1 MATVDLGIEQVLL
14 ECLDESIKDT
24 AELFLKNPWQFHG
37 DTGIMHYLYY
47 RVLCNGGRRLFHRAP
62 PDGTD
67 TLLFESEHY
76 TKEVYLRKG
85 KRESPGKL
93 DFALL
98 DPGSITREGRVRRG
112 KRGLPAIAGIEVGLD
127 KSVDEMG
134 DMVAEQTARLVQPGD
149 AAKLIRAIRFGR
161 LRHGF
166 LLEFYRDPASE
177 GVARSVFDAVLAAGK
192 DLAGLHVLVL
202 VAGTGGTSPKAC
214 AYPEQWKARN
224 RLEPYPEI
232 KREASANQD
241 VDLPFLERFQKH
253 CGRGNLL
260 LQAKLKEL
268 KKDHPHAVRLWYS
281 RARLPKSM
289 TVRRPEDPHA
299 VLTRITTRLRAPET
313 LCEID
318 PHLAQALSQ
327 GLFRFLVRASRD
339 LWAFLLGEGRFPRHS
354 HLSPEDP
361 SQEGLPLVDGL
372 LKIPD
377 EGDLDF
383 VSRVIRALKTTLGLS
398 ANDEG
403 PPRAGTE
410 TTFWDSLEKLTGSI
424 EAPQDWS
431 AEHDHY
437 LYGVPR
443 RDEGGGE

>member
-1 MATVDLGIEQVLL
+1 MATVDSDIEQAFL
-14 ECLDESIKDT
+14 ERVEKAITET
-24 AELFLKNPWQFHG
+24 AILFLKNPWQFHG
-37 DTGIMHYLYY
+37 DTGIMHYLYH
-47 RVLCNGGRRLFHRAP
+47 RVLSHGGEDLFHRAE
-62 PDGTD
+62 PDGTV
-67 TLLFESEHY
+67 TLMFESEHY
-76 TKEVYLRKG
+76 TKEVYLHKG

-134 DMVAEQTARLVQPGD
+134 DMAAEQTARSVRPGD
-149 AAKLIRAIRFGR
+149 AAKLVRAIRSDQ

-202 VAGTGGTSPKAC
+202 VAGTGGTPPKAC
-214 AYPEQWKARN
+214 AYPEQWKARI

-260 LQAKLKEL
+260 LQAQLKEL
-268 KKDHPHAVRLWYS
+268 RQAHPHALRLRYS
-281 RARLPKSM
+281 YQRLPRSM
-289 TVRRPEDPHA
+289 TVRRFDDHHKI
-299 VLTRITTRLRAPET
+299 TRITTRLRASET

-318 PHLAQALSQ
+318 PALTQALS
-327 GLFRFLVRASRD
+327 RA
-339 LWAFLLGEGRFPRHS
+339 
-354 HLSPEDP
+354 
-361 SQEGLPLVDGL
+361 GLPLVDGCL
-372 LKIPD
+372 RIPD
-377 EGDLDF
+377 EEDLDF
-383 VSRVIRALKTTLGLS
+383 VSKVIGALKTTLGLPS
-398 ANDEG
+398 GDEG
-403 PPRAGTE
+403 LPPSGTE

-424 EAPQDWS
+424 EAPRDWS

-437 LYGVPR
+437 LYGVPKR
-443 RDEGGGE
+443 GEDGGA

>member
-1 MATVDLGIEQVLL
+1 
-14 ECLDESIKDT
+14 
-24 AELFLKNPWQFHG
+24 
-37 DTGIMHYLYY
+37 
-47 RVLCNGGRRLFHRAP
+47 
-62 PDGTD
+62 
-67 TLLFESEHY
+67 
-76 TKEVYLRKG
+76 
-85 KRESPGKL
+85 
-93 DFALL
+93 
-98 DPGSITREGRVRRG
+98 
-112 KRGLPAIAGIEVGLD
+112 
-127 KSVDEMG
+127 
-134 DMVAEQTARLVQPGD
+134 MVAEQTARLVQPGD

-241 VDLPFLERFQKH
+241 VVLPFLERFQKH

-318 PHLAQALSQ
+318 PHLAQAL
-327 GLFRFLVRASRD
+327 
-339 LWAFLLGEGRFPRHS
+339 
-354 HLSPEDP
+354 

-443 RDEGGGE
+443 RDEDGGE